1 MKKILIVILLITSLC
16 LCGDTVQRELNKVK
30 GRIMWLRV
38 EQQML
43 KDLQIKLEQIENGQ
57 LNNVNSERV
66 KLVVEEYALLR
77 TSKDR
82 KVVKSL
88 HKKLR
93 RIED

>member
-1 MKKILIVILLITSLC
+1 
-16 LCGDTVQRELNKVK
+16 
-30 GRIMWLRV
+30 
-38 EQQML
+38 ML